1 MVKNE
6 YQESS
11 WGGKGWQA
19 RKTDN
24 LTAICEP
31 RRLTTLWA
39 SAACYRDSFTP
50 PLFFFAFMVKEAV
63 LAYCRYYPSIVP
75 ETTWCEP

>member
-1 MVKNE
+1 MSLGSTQTNKNE

-11 WGGKGWQA
+11 WEGGKGRPA

-31 RRLTTLWA
+31 IA
-39 SAACYRDSFTP
+39 
-50 PLFFFAFMVKEAV
+50 
-63 LAYCRYYPSIVP
+63 
-75 ETTWCEP
+75 